1 MAGSLGTCAC
11 SDTNRSRDA
20 QVMSIPQIPDPA
32 RLVISVLSPRRAA
45 AEPALAQLAG
55 KLGPLE
61 EEVGPLEFPFT
72 SYYDAEMGPGIKRWL
87 WVFRNLVDR
96 GEIADTKRLTN
107 EIEQAY
113 IQGGKRVF
121 NLDPGLLTLENFV
134 LATGKN
140 RAHRIYVGKGIFAD
154 LTLTYEKGTYRPLPW
169 TYPDYADSEM
179 IAVLNRLR
187 ESYKSLLMQQCGRI
201 E

>member
-1 MAGSLGTCAC
+1 
-11 SDTNRSRDA
+11 
-20 QVMSIPQIPDPA
+20 MSIPQIPDPA
-32 RLVISVLSPRRAA
+32 RLVISVLSSRRAA
-45 AEPALAQLAG
+45 AEPGLEQLTR

-61 EEVGPLEFPFT
+61 EEVGPLKFSFT
-72 SYYDAEMGPGIKRWL
+72 SYYDSEMGPGIKRWL
-87 WVFRNLVDR
+87 WVFRNLIDR
-96 GEIADTKRLTN
+96 GEIAHTKRLTN

-113 IQGGKRVF
+113 TQGGKRVF

-140 RAHRIYVGKGIFAD
+140 RAHRIYVGNGIFAD

-179 IAVLNRLR
+179 IGVLNRLR
-187 ESYKSLLMQQCGRI
+187 ESYKFLLMKQCGRI